1 MQKFIL
7 AIHGPMCSGKSTITK
22 IFMERDNMYRGSYDA
37 QKWQISNYT
46 PDKPN
51 HREIGKR
58 LTLSSVATAVENGL
72 SVVLD
77 GGLMEYQNE
86 YKKIAK
92 QHGYHYISINIES
105 PVEIL
110 RQRFLDRVAQAQHDG
125 SKKISVTTIKGFEDR
140 YNWYTN
146 GNKDLDAPTFDSSVL
161 SPQEIVEKIDT
172 IIESYK

>member
-22 IFMERDNMYRGSYDA
+22 IFMQRENMYRGSYDA

-51 HREIGKR
+51 HREIGKK
-58 LTLSSVATAVENGL
+58 LMLSSVATAVENGL
-72 SVVLD
+72 SVILD
-77 GGLMEYQNE
+77 GGLMEYQSE
-86 YKKIAK
+86 YKKIAERF
-92 QHGYHYISINIES
+92 GYHYVSINIES
-105 PVEIL
+105 PVEVL
-110 RQRFLDRVAQAQHDG
+110 LQRFLDRVANAQHDG
-125 SKKISVTTIKGFEDR
+125 NKKISVTTIKGFEDR

-146 GNKDLDAPTFDSSVL
+146 GNKDLEAPTFNSSIL
-161 SPQEIVEKIDT
+161 SPQEIVEKIDA